1 VYQNASGLRKHKI
14 SKTSCIPKNELEK
27 INNEKKNKEI
37 QLYEIEQKL
46 LQKEKETKLLLEEK
60 EKETSKLLQ
69 EKEIE
74 ISKLLQEKETE
85 IIRLR
90 NLMENNLTKDVQEI
104 KNKIIESNL
113 SNLEIKN
120 KIIEN
125 NLTNE
130 EIKDKLTVVDSK
142 IESTNNA
149 NINYNYN
156 MTQNN
161 KNDNK
166 KLKFNIQLAPGNKE
180 RLDHIPVEQILS
192 ILDQEDFGHSI
203 ADLVQ
208 AISFN
213 PKAPENM
220 TWCVSD
226 KTSELGA
233 IQYNEET
240 NMLIRD
246 TPTNVITKNLQ
257 NILFPV
263 TDILRDLE
271 VNTSLK
277 LNPQQNKN
285 SDKYFDMLGQDS
297 YKKEYIKCIKDR
309 AYDKRGLCK
318 ALWDHLEIGLEVV
331 KSKRKIKLI

>member
-1 VYQNASGLRKHKI
+1 MSVTSRSEKYKCDLCYKVYQDSTGLRRHKAG
-14 SKTSCIPKNELEK
+14 
-27 INNEKKNKEI
+27 KKKCV
-37 QLYEIEQKL
+37 EIE
-46 LQKEKETKLLLEEK
+46 LQIMIEKEKENIKKILEEK
-60 EKETSKLLQ
+60 EKETKKILD
-69 EKEIE
+69 EK
-74 ISKLLQEKETE
+74 EKETKKILDEKEQE

-90 NLMENNLTKDVQEI
+90 NLMENKLTKDVQ
-104 KNKIIESNL
+104 
-113 SNLEIKN
+113 EIKN

-142 IESTNNA
+142 IEATNNA

-271 VNTSLK
+271 LKTSLK

-331 KSKRKIKLI
+331 KSKKRIKLI